1 MFPYTYRDNLPK
13 NGSKPLPNNEILFFR
28 PWVTNCTG
36 NVACVMSLCYSMDLV
51 LEKTL
56 YFSTGIS
63 SQIIYFWIV
72 KYVVKFFCFVL
83 FCFVV
88 FLCALVNNID

>member
-1 MFPYTYRDNLPK
+1 
-13 NGSKPLPNNEILFFR
+13 
-28 PWVTNCTG
+28 
-36 NVACVMSLCYSMDLV
+36 MDLV
-51 LEKTL
+51 LEETL